1 MMRRGVLRVVW
12 LAMAVLGISVGEA
25 AAAGGVGA
33 LFDLGVSASSLGVGG
48 ARAAFRDDTAAA
60 ALNPA
65 GLAWVDG
72 VGIESLYVS
81 QFGGVAYGA
90 VAFAAPYLGVAA
102 SLVDSGWI
110 PSGDSGFRF
119 AAQGIAAAGAVPLGP
134 VALGTRCRFVR
145 VGAPFGGHGVALDA
159 ALLVELGTVRVGA
172 ICDAIASLPMVYDGD
187 LREAWR
193 AELSFGAA
201 LTLTPMDEVVW
212 TITTDVD
219 GILRGPW
226 RAIGGLEVWIGPAA
240 ARLGWDGGGPT
251 FGLSLRIAGVEL
263 DWACAA
269 RSDLGASHRLSLEVL
284 F

>member
-1 MMRRGVLRVVW
+1 MTRRGVLRGLW
-12 LAMAVLGISVGEA
+12 LAVAVFGILAGEV

-33 LFDLGVSASSLGVGG
+33 LFDVGVSASSLGVGG

-65 GLAWVDG
+65 GLAWADG
-72 VGIESLYVS
+72 VGMESLYVS
-81 QFGGVAYGA
+81 QFGGVTYGA
-90 VAFAAPYLGVAA
+90 IAFAAPYIGVAA
-102 SLVDSGWI
+102 SVVDSGWI

-119 AAQGIAAAGAVPLGP
+119 AAQGITAAGAVPLGP
-134 VALGTRCRFVR
+134 VALGARCRFVR
-145 VGAPFGGHGVALDA
+145 VGAPFGGHGLALDA
-159 ALLVELGTVRVGA
+159 ALLADLGTVRVGA

-187 LREAWR
+187 LREAWKTG
-193 AELSFGAA
+193 LCLGAT
-201 LTLTPMDEVVW
+201 LTLTLMDEVVW
-212 TITTDVD
+212 TITADVD
-219 GILRGPW
+219 GILSGSL

-251 FGLSLRIAGVEL
+251 FGLSLRIVGIEL